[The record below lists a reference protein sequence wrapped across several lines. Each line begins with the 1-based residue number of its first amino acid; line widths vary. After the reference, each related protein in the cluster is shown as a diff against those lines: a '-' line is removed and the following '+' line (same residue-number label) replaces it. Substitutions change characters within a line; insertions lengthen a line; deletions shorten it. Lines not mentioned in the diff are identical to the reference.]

1 MRIEN
6 ISSEE
11 RMEAIRAFES
21 TIHKLE
27 NALVNMTQKGT
38 TNTTLVQKRLTAVHI
53 GLAMLDHTWHGTPLL
68 YTEEEIREA
77 HHTITGLFPTLEIQ
91 YAKAKAGS
99 AQKTLLERR
108 IRAFELAVQM
118 MSNKKA
124 ADV

>member
-1 MRIEN
+1 MEN

-11 RMEAIRAFES
+11 RTGAIRAFES
-21 TIHKLE
+21 TIHKSE
-27 NALVNMTQKGT
+27 NALINMTEKG
-38 TNTTLVQKRLTAVHI
+38 TNTTLVLKRLTALRI
-53 GLAMLDHTWHGTPLL
+53 GLAMLKHTWHGTPLS

-77 HHTITGLFPTLEIQ
+77 QHTIMGLFPSLESQ

-108 IRAFELAVQM
+108 IRAFELAIQI
-118 MSNKKA
+118 MSTKKA